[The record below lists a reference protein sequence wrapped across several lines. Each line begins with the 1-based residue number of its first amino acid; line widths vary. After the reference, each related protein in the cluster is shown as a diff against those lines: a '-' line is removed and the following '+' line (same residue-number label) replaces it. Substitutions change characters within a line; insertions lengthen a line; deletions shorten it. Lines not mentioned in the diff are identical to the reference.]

1 MKIEVKVD
9 SERVI
14 QAFQQAPKVVAA
26 NLRAGL
32 DRAAMT
38 MVTAARDELRANDSV
53 SMSTLLQSIA
63 FTSVGTYER
72 EVSPN
77 TDYAVYLEKGTAAGY
92 YPPTYA
98 IASWLRTRG
107 AAEASVFRVKR
118 HIFKHG
124 TKAHPFWEPA
134 FAKAEPTMVDIVA
147 KYVERGVERAF
158 GGGA

>member
-1 MKIEVKVD
+1 MRFEYRVD
-9 SERVI
+9 AERVL
-14 QAFQQAPKVVAA
+14 QAFEQSGPIMSA
-26 NLRAGL
+26 NLRVGL
-32 DRAAMT
+32 DRAAMH
-38 MVTAARDELRANDSV
+38 MVDAARDELRANDSV

-63 FTSVGTYER
+63 YER
-72 EVSPN
+72 AGTFERDVSPN

-107 AAEASVFRVKR
+107 GAEASVFRVKR

-134 FAKAEPTMVDIVA
+134 FSKAEPTMVDIVA

>member
-98 IASWLRTRG
+98 IAAWLRTRG
-107 AAEASVFRVKR
+107 GAKDAVFRVKR
-118 HIFKHG
+118 HIHQHG

-134 FAKAEPTMVDIVA
+134 FNKAESEMQNIINR
-147 KYVERGVERAF
+147 YVERGVSRAF
-158 GGGA
+158 GGLA

>member
-1 MKIEVKVD
+1 MKIAIKVD
-9 SERVI
+9 TERVI
-14 QAFQQAPKVVAA
+14 QAFNQAPMVVAA

-63 FTSVGTYER
+63 FQSVGTYER

-77 TDYAVYLEKGTAAGY
+77 TDYAMYVEKGTQPGY

-98 IASWLRTRG
+98 IAAWLRSRG
-107 AAEASVFRVKR
+107 GQADAVFKVKR
-118 HIFKHG
+118 HIFQHG

-134 FAKAEPTMVDIVA
+134 FNNAEPKMTDIVA
-147 KYVERGVERAF
+147 RYVERGVERAF